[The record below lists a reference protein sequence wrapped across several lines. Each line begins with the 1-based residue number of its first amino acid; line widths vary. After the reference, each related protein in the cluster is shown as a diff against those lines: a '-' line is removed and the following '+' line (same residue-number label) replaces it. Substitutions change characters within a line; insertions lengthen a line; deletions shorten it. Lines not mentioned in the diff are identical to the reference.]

1 MVDIFIIKGR
11 HQIGREDSI
20 QAVFRR
26 MRRPEGFLYKQNIVF
41 AMVPLSGRYDLAGMW
56 NVDPPQGEKITDT
69 DRDPDKSPNQS
80 LN

>member
-1 MVDIFIIKGR
+1 
-11 HQIGREDSI
+11 
-20 QAVFRR
+20 